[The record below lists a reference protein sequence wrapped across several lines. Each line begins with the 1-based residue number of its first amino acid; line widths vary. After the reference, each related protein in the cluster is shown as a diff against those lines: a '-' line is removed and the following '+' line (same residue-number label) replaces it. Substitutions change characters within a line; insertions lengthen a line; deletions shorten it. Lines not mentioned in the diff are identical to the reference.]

1 MKFIYLSFQENN
13 TQDQKI
19 HVWLSPQRK
28 QQHNPGD
35 SNLVYLKNQTKEGQ
49 CKAARV
55 GKDLS
60 QIFLSY

>member
-1 MKFIYLSFQENN
+1 M
-13 TQDQKI
+13 

-35 SNLVYLKNQTKEGQ
+35 SNLVYSQNQTKEGQ
-49 CKAARV
+49 CKAMRAS
-55 GKDLS
+55 KELL